1 MYDEQA
7 GIRNCTNV
15 CKKPIRSKKVFLAFF
30 IFDPAKK
37 RSCIPMLLAHF
48 GPKGLPKSP
57 KVIQK
62 PVNAKVSKER
72 MQQ

>member
-1 MYDEQA
+1 
-7 GIRNCTNV
+7 
-15 CKKPIRSKKVFLAFF
+15 
-30 IFDPAKK
+30 
-37 RSCIPMLLAHF
+37 MLLAHF